1 MQREQ
6 SGWVNGAGGSAAAD
20 VENEWDGKQWLRR
33 DGQVVVIS
41 LVDSL
46 LNSLYSV
53 NILFRR
59 CYKDLRELCKNALC
73 SIKCYCFAF
82 LVWRAK

>member
-20 VENEWDGKQWLRR
+20 VGNEWDGKQWLRR